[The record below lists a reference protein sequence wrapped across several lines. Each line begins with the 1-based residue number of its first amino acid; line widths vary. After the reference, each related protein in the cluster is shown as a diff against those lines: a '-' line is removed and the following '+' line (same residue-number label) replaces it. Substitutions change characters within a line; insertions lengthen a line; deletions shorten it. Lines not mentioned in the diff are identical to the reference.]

1 MIVLG
6 AYKNALNNK
15 NSKNLEDLD
24 FWEEYGQA
32 KVVLRVNSKEELLDM
47 ESKAKAIG
55 LNTCVICDAGRAQV
69 LLLFISYK
77 LKYF

>member
-32 KVVLRVNSKEELLDM
+32 KVVLRVNSKDELLDM
-47 ESKAKAIG
+47 ENKAKAIG
-55 LNTCVICDAGRAQV
+55 LNTCVICDAGRTQV
-69 LLLFISYK
+69 LLLF
-77 LKYF
+77 LFFL

>member
-1 MIVLG
+1 MG

-32 KVVLRVNSKEELLDM
+32 KVVLRVNSKDELLDM
-47 ESKAKAIG
+47 ENKAKAIG
-55 LNTCVICDAGRAQV
+55 LNTCVICDAGRTQV
-69 LLLFISYK
+69 LLLF
-77 LKYF
+77 LFFL

>member
-55 LNTCVICDAGRAQV
+55 LNTCVICDAGRTQV
-69 LLLFISYK
+69 LLLF
-77 LKYF
+77 LFFL